1 VEVVAVVV
9 VGVGYSSWNVHS
21 LNSILEAFDDFVGFF
36 VVVVVVKEMLTFDFV
51 KRVFIPVMITS

>member
-36 VVVVVVKEMLTFDFV
+36 VVVVKEMLTFDFV